1 MREFTLFIIISVVI
15 LLFFSFRAVVLWY
28 FKIDKIV
35 ENQIRRIVENQN
47 TSGTEIVL
55 RDILSELRKSKE
67 KIAE

>member
-1 MREFTLFIIISVVI
+1 M
-15 LLFFSFRAVVLWY
+15 VLWY

-55 RDILSELRKSKE
+55 RDILSELRKNNE
-67 KIAE
+67 KDSRIKKDY

>member
-1 MREFTLFIIISVVI
+1 MREFTLFIIIAVVI